1 MLSRLCL
8 PNFIAR
14 PTVFLRNLFNAKAM
28 KAIKCC
34 TFRLAPSRPRNT
46 ESRIWESPTHHD
58 KTCRNHTRLLK
69 VVEGTAQ
76 YVEESLSKQVAATI
90 RTNLNPASYF
100 VKAIYQGIMIMTSP
114 TSVSISHALCPS
126 KRQAY
131 VPFKRHMTNVA
142 NAARTRLRSLQG
154 IPNMD

>member
-1 MLSRLCL
+1 MLSPLCL
-8 PNFIAR
+8 LNFVAR
-14 PTVFLRNLFNAKAM
+14 PTVFLRDLFNAKAM

-46 ESRIWESPTHHD
+46 VSRIWESPTHHD
-58 KTCRNHTRLLK
+58 RTCRNHTRLLK
-69 VVEGTAQ
+69 SSGGHRSMP
-76 YVEESLSKQVAATI
+76 EEPLSKQVAATI
-90 RTNLNPASYF
+90 RANLNPASYF
-100 VKAIYQGIMIMTSP
+100 VKAIQGIMIMTSP
-114 TSVSISHALCPS
+114 KSVSTSHALCPS
-126 KRQAY
+126 KHQAY